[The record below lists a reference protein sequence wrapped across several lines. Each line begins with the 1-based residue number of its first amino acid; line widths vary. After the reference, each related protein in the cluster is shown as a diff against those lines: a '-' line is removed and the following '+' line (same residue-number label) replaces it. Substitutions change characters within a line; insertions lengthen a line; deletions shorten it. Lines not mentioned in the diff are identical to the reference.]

1 MRKREAARSLAR
13 AEQLQAE
20 LLHLS
25 RQSAMGQMAATLAH
39 ELNQPLSAIGNYL
52 SGARKLLS
60 GPGDLTR
67 LDEAVAKAGEQAMR
81 AGEIIR
87 RLREFVL
94 KGEIS
99 KEWHD
104 LNQVLDKS
112 LKLALVGPKP
122 LGVRVET
129 RLDPNIPPVFI
140 DRIQIS
146 QVVFNI
152 VRNARYAR
160 AAAVCNNPIP
170 QGSPQMSNSRLRIR
184 GMDLIR
190 GRSTALSAIRDHQSK
205 WHGHRTIHLPDD
217 RRNPRGALS
226 QRPKMRVEGLPSM

>member
-1 MRKREAARSLAR
+1 MAR

-25 RQSAMGQMAATLAH
+25 RLSELGQMAATLAH
-39 ELNQPLSAIGNYL
+39 ELNQPLSAISNYL

-67 LDEAVAKAGEQAMR
+67 LDEAVAKAGEQAVR
-81 AGEIIR
+81 AGEITR
-87 RLREFVL
+87 RLREFVV
-94 KGEIS
+94 KGEVS

-104 LNQVLDKS
+104 LNQVLDES
-112 LKLALVGPKP
+112 LKLALVGAKP

-129 RLDPNIPPVFI
+129 RLDANIPPVFI

-152 VRNARYAR
+152 VRNALDAMHDTRER
-160 AAAVCNNPIP
+160 
-170 QGSPQMSNSRLRIR
+170 RLSVTTRSHRESANVEPDCIR
-184 GMDLIR
+184 GMGSR
-190 GRSTALSAIRDHQSK
+190 PGRSTALSAIRTTKAS
-205 WHGHRTIHLPDD
+205 GMGIGLSICRTIVETH
-217 RRNPRGALS
+217 GELS
-226 QRPKMRVEGLPSM
+226 QRPQMRGEERPSM